1 MKKPY
6 ILRGSTRKLHILC
19 VSLMPFMIC
28 SGMIYS
34 VFSLYLFELGMSRT
48 QIGIIYTVSSL
59 SGIVFAPI
67 FGKLSDRVGRKPII
81 LLSIASFALVFF
93 LYSLSRSLVCILS
106 LEVLGGSMWAAFSV
120 VTPALI
126 TDMAKERERGEYL
139 GLYNQAWY
147 VGWAIGPFLGGFL
160 ADSIGFQRSFII
172 CSGILLIGLVLTLY
186 FVREP

>member
-1 MKKPY
+1 
-6 ILRGSTRKLHILC
+6 
-19 VSLMPFMIC
+19 
-28 SGMIYS
+28 
-34 VFSLYLFELGMSRT
+34 
-48 QIGIIYTVSSL
+48 
-59 SGIVFAPI
+59 
-67 FGKLSDRVGRKPII
+67 
-81 LLSIASFALVFF
+81 
-93 LYSLSRSLVCILS
+93 
-106 LEVLGGSMWAAFSV
+106 MWAAFSV

-172 CSGILLIGLVLTLY
+172 CSVILLIGLVLTLY